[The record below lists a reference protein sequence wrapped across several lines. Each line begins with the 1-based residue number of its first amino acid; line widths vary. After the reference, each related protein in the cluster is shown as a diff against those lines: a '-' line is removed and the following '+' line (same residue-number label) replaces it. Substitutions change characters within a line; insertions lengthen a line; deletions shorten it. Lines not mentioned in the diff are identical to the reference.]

1 MPLDLKGVDVAGLN
15 SLFPQ
20 KPKRNPIVAGL
31 SAGVDQ
37 LQGLGYNALAAGADA
52 LGLQRGRDWLLDR
65 AALNEDEAYANG
77 RPDLEMVEDQDLG
90 SAIPFAAYQ
99 IAKQVPQIGAALGLA
114 AVAPQAA
121 IPAGLSRLGAVLPR
135 AVGGGGAGAAT
146 NFAAR
151 RAAVE
156 AGNRFARNLTGG
168 LAFGTGM
175 GAGALYGESVDAGDP
190 SPYAA
195 LAAAPFYGL
204 AEGVPTA
211 VLGGTLARG
220 AFRGNMAARMAQA
233 GGVNALG
240 GATSELTQNEMEMAF
255 NPTLSPEEI
264 ASRRLNSA
272 VVGGLAEGTIG
283 SLGGIRRPAAPRS
296 LLPDANPGRDDT
308 PPPPPDTQ
316 PRLDPYAMPGT
327 QANLFPWSDEG
338 TASPLPSYGQSSAL
352 DNLRSDLGELTAMAE
367 QAYEAGDRP
376 QLEAVNAAIR
386 QVQQQIRALEPRD
399 TSRAPL
405 LPSGV
410 NEMVSG
416 QPIELFNYELDNNLL
431 PFVDAGF
438 QPPQVDPVQQA
449 LLWEPQG
456 GLPFDRSPLPPSP
469 PQQPAAKRR
478 LLTADE
484 LSYEGQPLDGEV
496 ERVEQDARRTETRAA
511 LRRANGGRW
520 SKAIEGIAGL
530 IGNKDWVGLDT
541 FLQGADINP
550 QVLDTALE
558 LSRSYQQQDVNTMA
572 QEGLR
577 RAQPGVIVGTP
588 PSAEA
593 SADAVYDTQERIRT
607 EEVGQRQRQQLTGAI
622 ADTDA
627 RALGAQ
633 EQRTTAARRQVLDS
647 ALEGAQNAGNARNR
661 FIKSLRKAGFRDT
674 IVRPEEQAVITRY
687 FDLAQTLPAE
697 EQVTDN
703 TEMEAMVPERGAAP
717 PAPLAKK
724 GTKPERDNENRS
736 FQLTSPPSTEADL
749 VALEKAQAKRDRKA
763 AAQAT
768 EEPPPVAEGTT
779 GGKQGILFTKQGK
792 PAAAADQERTPPP
805 PRKSRVKVKVGEQEA
820 ELEVDDAPAKIEALK
835 KDIDKYE
842 RFVACL
848 RKK

>member
-20 KPKRNPIVAGL
+20 KPKRNPITAGL

-99 IAKQVPQIGAALGLA
+99 IAKQVPQIAGALGLG
-114 AVAPQAA
+114 AVAPQVA

-156 AGNRFARNLTGG
+156 SGNRFAANLTGG
-168 LAFGTGM
+168 MALGTGL
-175 GAGALYGESVDAGDP
+175 GAGALYGESVEAGDP

-240 GATSELTQNEMEMAF
+240 GATSELAQNEMEMAF

-264 ASRRLNSA
+264 ASRRLNAA

-296 LLPDANPGRDDT
+296 LLPDANPGLDDT
-308 PPPPPDTQ
+308 PPPPAAPPLQLGFSGYDTGVGPLVTFPDGSTMTRAEYEQRIANMPSGPAQLEAYQ
-316 PRLDPYAMPGT
+316 PDRPY
-327 QANLFPWSDEG
+327 QYEG
-338 TASPLPSYGQSSAL
+338 AL
-352 DNLRSDLGELTAMAE
+352 DFTPSELPMLQGPYQPNLQLPLVPGQVDLFDPFMDGAGSDRAAESAALRSRLAWGFSAAGRA
-367 QAYEAGDRP
+367 AYRAGDR
-376 QLEAVNAAIR
+376 
-386 QVQQQIRALEPRD
+386 
-399 TSRAPL
+399 TSNSPLRSAQAPL
-405 LPSGV
+405 DETQVEGDPAPTE
-410 NEMVSG
+410 EMG
-416 QPIELFNYELDNNLL
+416 ALFEAY
-431 PFVDAGF
+431 PDAL
-438 QPPQVDPVQQA
+438 VRT
-449 LLWEPQG
+449 EY
-456 GLPFDRSPLPPSP
+456 GLP
-469 PQQPAAKRR
+469 QI
-478 LLTADE
+478 T
-484 LSYEGQPLDGEV
+484 
-496 ERVEQDARRTETRAA
+496 AA
-511 LRRANGGRW
+511 LRNANGGRYNAQLQRFIPEF
-520 SKAIEGIAGL
+520 SRAIEQGPAAVDALIARYDNAKSTL
-530 IGNKDWVGLDT
+530 APEV
-541 FLQGADINP
+541 FE
-550 QVLDTALE
+550 TAA
-558 LSRSYQQQDVNTMA
+558 QMA
-572 QEGLR
+572 QDFQSRMTNAYAAAGVR

-607 EEVGQRQRQQLTGAI
+607 DEAAARQSQQLTGAI

-703 TEMEAMVPERGAAP
+703 TEMESMVPERGAAP
-717 PAPLAKK
+717 PAPPAKK
-724 GTKPERDNENRS
+724 GTKPERVNENRS
-736 FQLTSPPSTEADL
+736 FQLTSPPATEADL
-749 VALEKAQAKRDRKA
+749 AALEKAQAKRDRKA